1 MNAGT
6 VRRLRGGALAG
17 VLAAGLLAVGPAASA
32 ETVTVVDEKGS
43 RLQDRP
49 NELVKGR
56 MTYEPSRTVFVARV
70 ERLNRTKTRVFG
82 SVYYPDG
89 SSVKVRTQYRSGK
102 LVTRGTFTRA
112 GQEEGVPLPAVAQW
126 DRAKNKVTLTVAG
139 VDDPKRFNRRA
150 RLDVYT
156 VTKGAQEGPHCP
168 IIGGEVQPCNDDYV
182 TAELS
187 RR

>member
-6 VRRLRGGALAG
+6 VQRLRGGALAG

-112 GQEEGVPLPAVAQW
+112 GQE
-126 DRAKNKVTLTVAG
+126 
-139 VDDPKRFNRRA
+139 
-150 RLDVYT
+150 
-156 VTKGAQEGPHCP
+156 
-168 IIGGEVQPCNDDYV
+168 
-182 TAELS
+182 
-187 RR
+187 